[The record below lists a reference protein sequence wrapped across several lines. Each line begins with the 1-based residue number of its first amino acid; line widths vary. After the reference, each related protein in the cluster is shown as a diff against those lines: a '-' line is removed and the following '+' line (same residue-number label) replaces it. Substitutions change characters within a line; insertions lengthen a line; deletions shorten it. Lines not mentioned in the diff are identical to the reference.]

1 MEQESIFRQLAMTA
15 HLNLGIPF
23 PQLILSMVTL
33 PAKCWLMANKFF
45 SELLEIRFFK
55 TSSPVVAN
63 PSQASSGS
71 QHCLHKKILDRAVA
85 IIASRI
91 LEDDIKNG
99 TTFTAALASF
109 LQNSTLEK
117 RNHQESRGQRAS
129 PGQIPQPTQKFVGE
143 PD

>member
-1 MEQESIFRQLAMTA
+1 M
-15 HLNLGIPF
+15 
-23 PQLILSMVTL
+23 LIYVELFL
-33 PAKCWLMANKFF
+33 
-45 SELLEIRFFK
+45 SELLEIRFVK

>member
-33 PAKCWLMANKFF
+33 PAKCWLMANNFI